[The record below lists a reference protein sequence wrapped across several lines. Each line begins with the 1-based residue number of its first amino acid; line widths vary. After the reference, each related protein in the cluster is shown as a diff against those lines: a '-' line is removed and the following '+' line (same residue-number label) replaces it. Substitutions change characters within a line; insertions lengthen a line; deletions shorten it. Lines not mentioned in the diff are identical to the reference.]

1 MDTQGLDPREAALLE
16 RSQVRKLADA
26 AEMASLLQARCKVAV
41 QGRDDV
47 IDLVLIALFGDGH
60 VLLEDYPG
68 SGKTTLAKA
77 LGESIVDNTHEDEE
91 EIIASF
97 RRVQFTPDLLPSDI
111 TGVTVFDTDTNRF
124 YFRRGPVFSFVLLA
138 DEINRTS
145 PKVQAALLEAMGE
158 KQVTVDNET
167 HALDDL
173 FFVIATQNPLDMV
186 GTYPL
191 PLAQL
196 DRFLFKI
203 RMTHLARE
211 AELEVLANWRRYRP
225 AAQLPQVS
233 RDDIVAARVLIQR
246 QVQVSRSIHEAL
258 VDIAGRI
265 RQDQRILQGIST
277 RSLVLAIPAMQ
288 ARAMMRGRD
297 YVSADDL
304 QALMVPL
311 FTHRLEAVPGI
322 EDPGAVVRECAQEA
336 MERLARASMR
346 G

>member
-1 MDTQGLDPREAALLE
+1 MMDNQGLDPREAALLE
-16 RSQVRKLADA
+16 RSQVRNLADA
-26 AEMASLLQARCKVAV
+26 AEMASLLQARCRAAV

-47 IDLVLIALFGDGH
+47 IDLALVALFGDGH

-77 LGESIVDNTHEDEE
+77 LGESIVDNAHEEAE
-91 EIIASF
+91 AIASF

-167 HALDDL
+167 HGLDDL

-211 AELEVLANWRRYRP
+211 AELEVLANWKRYRP
-225 AAQLPQVS
+225 APELPQVS
-233 RDDIVAARVLIQR
+233 RDDIVAARVLIQNK
-246 QVQVSRSIHEAL
+246 VQVSRSIHEAL

-297 YVSADDL
+297 FVSADDL
-304 QALMVPL
+304 QALMTPL

-322 EDPGAVVRECAQEA
+322 EDPGAIVRECAQEP